1 MVITFIVSSFRLFHV
16 FIFKY
21 LRTKEFDRKDPPSIY
36 QGQLAN
42 LLRRAMKE
50 SKKSEYIVDNNET
63 IIVLVSYAI
72 YCNVLPLVSTLTLIA
87 LSILFT
93 NSRLALL
100 YETRRP
106 INRSER
112 IIPFTK
118 TARIIF
124 FIGLLSQVWIS
135 VFCF

>member
-1 MVITFIVSSFRLFHV
+1 M
-16 FIFKY
+16 
-21 LRTKEFDRKDPPSIY
+21 
-36 QGQLAN
+36 
-42 LLRRAMKE
+42 
-50 SKKSEYIVDNNET
+50 
-63 IIVLVSYAI
+63 LVNFSI
-72 YCNVLPLVSTLTLIA
+72 YCNILPLVSALTLIA
-87 LSILFT
+87 LYIFLT

-118 TARIIF
+118 TAKIIF